1 MDKIRLH
8 LLFVDDEEDLQM
20 VFEFNFREEMD
31 DDLVRLSFS
40 TSGEQ
45 CLELLK
51 TEDGADVILVL
62 SDINMP
68 KMDGLTLLDKIKEQ
82 FPHIEVY
89 MVSAYGNDDFISRAK
104 DKGASHFFTKPVDF
118 TMLKNVISSQFGV
131 NLYSA

>member
-20 VFEFNFREEMD
+20 VFEFNFREEVE

-40 TSGEQ
+40 RSGFQ
-45 CLELLK
+45 CLDFLN
-51 TEDGADVILVL
+51 TVDGADIILVL

-68 KMDGLTLLDKIKEQ
+68 EMDGLTLLDKIKDEY
-82 FPHIEVY
+82 PHIEVY
-89 MVSAYGNDDFISRAK
+89 MVSAYGNDDFINKAK
-104 DKGASHFFTKPVDF
+104 TKGASHFFTKPVDF

-131 NLYSA
+131 KLYSD